1 LELGADGVLIACCHP
16 GDCHYVSGNEKA
28 EERVKA
34 VKKITELAGLKSER
48 VRMEWISASEG
59 KKFASVVQNFVD
71 YLKTLGP
78 NPIKLEKY
86 YESKIIDIE
95 TLIKNTKAYY
105 CLECGKCTS
114 ACQIT
119 KYYPGFSP
127 RMIIEKALEE
137 LDKEIYS
144 DKYLWQCTT
153 CNLCGVKCPSEVQ
166 YVEFIKGAR
175 TKARKLGESGRCS
188 KAGAMLSLMKIFACG
203 GIKPNRSTWLENLKT
218 SQKSEYLYFVGCLP
232 YYEELYKDIGFDG
245 KEIAK
250 SVIGIFNKVG
260 IVPAVMSEE
269 RCCGHD
275 LLWQGETEEFEQLAK
290 LNLEA
295 VKKTNAHTVIFS
307 CPECYRTFK
316 KDYPEYVGELN
327 FEVLHLS
334 EFISALIRKGQL
346 KIEKDDR
353 RVTYQDPC
361 RLGRHLGIYDAPRN
375 ILTTIFDDKFV
386 EMERNKADSSCCG
399 VSAWLNCDSNSKQI
413 QLERIAEARAT
424 GADTLITACPKCQIH
439 FRCAMYESETL
450 EKIRK
455 IEKIDVCD
463 LAQVV
468 FDRMR

>member
-1 LELGADGVLIACCHP
+1 MVFEPKIIAFCCNWCAYAGADLAGTSRIKYPPNVYIVRVMCSGRIEPAHILRALELGADGVLVAGCHP
-16 GDCHYVSGNEKA
+16 GDCHYISGNEKA
-28 EERVKA
+28 EEKVKA

-188 KAGAMLSLMKIFACG
+188 KAGAMLSLM
-203 GIKPNRSTWLENLKT
+203 R
-218 SQKSEYLYFVGCLP
+218 
-232 YYEELYKDIGFDG
+232 
-245 KEIAK
+245 
-250 SVIGIFNKVG
+250 
-260 IVPAVMSEE
+260 
-269 RCCGHD
+269 
-275 LLWQGETEEFEQLAK
+275 
-290 LNLEA
+290 
-295 VKKTNAHTVIFS
+295 
-307 CPECYRTFK
+307 
-316 KDYPEYVGELN
+316 
-327 FEVLHLS
+327 
-334 EFISALIRKGQL
+334 
-346 KIEKDDR
+346 
-353 RVTYQDPC
+353 
-361 RLGRHLGIYDAPRN
+361 
-375 ILTTIFDDKFV
+375 
-386 EMERNKADSSCCG
+386 
-399 VSAWLNCDSNSKQI
+399 
-413 QLERIAEARAT
+413 
-424 GADTLITACPKCQIH
+424 
-439 FRCAMYESETL
+439 
-450 EKIRK
+450 
-455 IEKIDVCD
+455 
-463 LAQVV
+463 
-468 FDRMR
+468 